1 MAEIR
6 HRNFSWKDLS
16 SVISDGDVVYG
27 CNCAQ
32 LAAGTVVPAAKFTK
46 CNCMNIDTS
55 SPGATFE
62 DCLTGQVSFCY
73 WEHPEML
80 LSKEPEN
87 CPHVVDS
94 YEVDID
100 GVVYVEY
107 IREDT
112 VL

>member
-6 HRNFSWKDLS
+6 DRNFSWKDLS
-16 SVISDGDVVYG
+16 SVVSDSDTVYS
-27 CNCAQ
+27 CNCVQ
-32 LAAGTVVPAAKFTK
+32 LKAGTVVPAAKFTR

-62 DCLTGQVSFCY
+62 DCLVVQKDLCAWLHEGIGL
-73 WEHPEML
+73 PE
-80 LSKEPEN
+80 ETEN
-87 CPHVVDS
+87 CRHVVNS

-100 GVVYVEY
+100 GAVYVEY